1 MIQTLLIILIALAV
15 INILLLL
22 FKKSGNSSVAQWQNL
37 EQGLLRLDHQLER
50 MDKSTRDDLHR
61 HRTENSALAQAS
73 REELAVNFRAL
84 EKSAQEQAQALHHFL
99 GQRFESLTKQQY
111 EINKTANDQLKDI
124 KISIENHLKA
134 LREDNNRQLEQ
145 MRHTVDEK
153 LQSTLEK
160 RLGESFKLVS
170 DRLELVHRGL
180 GEMQTLATGVGDLK
194 KVLSN
199 VKTRGILGEYQL
211 ANILEQLLTNEQY
224 AQNVATKK
232 GSQANVEYAIKLPG
246 KDSDETVWMPVDSK
260 FPIESYQALLD
271 VYELGEK
278 GQIELQ
284 QKILMRNVEAFAKD
298 ISDKYIDPPHTTDFA
313 IMFLPIE
320 SLYAEILR
328 HPGLF
333 ETLQRKYRVTITGPT
348 TLSALLNSLQM
359 GFRTLAVQKRSS
371 EVWKILEAVKT
382 EFKKFSDQLDKVD
395 KQLSSASKS
404 LHDLRLTRTNMMS
417 RKLRDVGTLDVQE
430 SNDLLDL
437 PISEDE

>member
-1 MIQTLLIILIALAV
+1 MIHTLLIVLIALAV
-15 INILLLL
+15 INLLVLLL
-22 FKKSGNSSVAQWQNL
+22 KKSGNSSSAQWRNM
-37 EQGLLRLDHQLER
+37 EQGLQRLDHQLER

-61 HRTENSALAQAS
+61 HRNENSALAQAN
-73 REELAVNFRAL
+73 REELSINFRSL
-84 EKSAQEQAQALHHFL
+84 EKSAQEQAQALHTFL

-111 EINKTANDQLKDI
+111 EINKTANDHLKDI

-170 DRLELVHRGL
+170 ERLELVHRGL
-180 GEMQTLATGVGDLK
+180 GEMQTLANGVGDLK

-232 GSQANVEYAIKLPG
+232 GSQAHVEFAIKLPG

-260 FPIESYQALLD
+260 FPIENYQALMD
-271 VYELGEK
+271 AYEVGEK
-278 GQIELQ
+278 NQIELQ

-417 RKLRDVGTLDVQE
+417 RKLRDIGTLDVQE